1 MPGKARRVASRQAQ
15 LGRRKKRQLRE
26 PGDLAMP
33 IAAPTEVDE
42 NQDGADLSAVLE
54 APNASPDTSAA
65 TAAVRAKP
73 APAAAPVRT
82 RPERLSP
89 VAARNVAATGLT
101 DRNPSRARREQSAT
115 YNYVGAEFRRILL
128 LSTVVLAIIIV
139 LGVVL

>member
-1 MPGKARRVASRQAQ
+1 MPV
-15 LGRRKKRQLRE
+15 
-26 PGDLAMP
+26 
-33 IAAPTEVDE
+33 AAPAEVDGT
-42 NQDGADLSAVLE
+42 QDGIDQSAVLE
-54 APNASPDTSAA
+54 APNASTDTAAA

-73 APAAAPVRT
+73 VPAAAPVRT

-101 DRNPSRARREQSAT
+101 DRIPNRARREQSAT
-115 YNYVGAEFRRILL
+115 HNYVGAEFRRILL